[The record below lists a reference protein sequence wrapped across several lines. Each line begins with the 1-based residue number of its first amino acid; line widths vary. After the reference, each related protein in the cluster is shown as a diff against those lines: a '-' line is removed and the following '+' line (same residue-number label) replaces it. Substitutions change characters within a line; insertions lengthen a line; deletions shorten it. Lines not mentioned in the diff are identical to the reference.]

1 MSFTV
6 GIDLVDFGQIE
17 ESLARYGDRF
27 LERVYTAAE
36 RADSR
41 GRTAALAARF
51 AAKEATMKAL
61 RGNDDGIGWR
71 SIEVVNGAGAR
82 PEITLSGAAT
92 ELAAARGV
100 TGLSVS
106 MSTQRR
112 RAAAVVIAEARR

>member
-1 MSFTV
+1 MSFSV

-36 RADSR
+36 RAASR

-61 RGNDDGIGWR
+61 RRTDEGIGWQ
-71 SIEVVNGAGAR
+71 SIEVVNGSGST